1 MKDFIVKGI
10 WEWRFVIAV
19 IVAIAVYALLEWNK
33 FKVQAYALMLQAKSL
48 AKDALLKTGEE
59 QVKWVVERSYVFL
72 PKYITLFI
80 PKSYMEEIIF
90 YLYNKSKDYLDDGKI
105 NNSIK

>member
-19 IVAIAVYALLEWNK
+19 IVVIAVYALLEWNK

>member
-1 MKDFIVKGI
+1 MKELFFKGI

-19 IVAIAVYALLEWNK
+19 IIAVVIYALLEWNK
-33 FKVQAYALMLQAKSL
+33 FKVQVYAIMLQAKRL
-48 AKDALLKTGEE
+48 AKDAFLKTGEE
-59 QVKWVVERSYVFL
+59 QVKWVVERAYVFL

-80 PKSYMEEIIF
+80 PKSYMEDIIF